1 MKKYLIAI
9 ALMLTLGQT
18 ADAASQKHR
27 HSPRTEQV
35 DSAQK
40 TNDAIEAFSD
50 TTTTT
55 GVDEQEEDYVTYHRD
70 FSKEDAQAI
79 REVLD
84 GVGGMIGP
92 WAIVGLVT
100 IVIMFLIAPLLII
113 FVIFY
118 FVNKNRRERLKLAQM
133 AIQNGQPIPN
143 EVLNDTRNAIR
154 NDDYQA
160 GIRQMCVGAGLAVF
174 LGLIVGELGVGIGA
188 LVFFIG
194 LGKWYLGR
202 QARMDNPNRNDFNN
216 NNNNDIN
223 NL

>member
-40 TNDAIEAFSD
+40 PNDAIEAFSD

-118 FVNKNRRERLKLAQM
+118 FVNKNRRERLKLAEM
-133 AIQNGQPIPN
+133 AMKNGQPIPN
-143 EVLNDTRNAIR
+143 EILNNASNPVIH
-154 NDDYQA
+154 DDYQT
-160 GIRQMCVGAGLAVF
+160 GIRQMCVGVGLGIF
-174 LGLIVGELGVGIGA
+174 LYYILGNLGIGIGA

-194 LGKWYLGR
+194 LGKWYVAR
-202 QARMDNPNRNDFNN
+202 KARMEAPNNSDFN

-223 NL
+223 TL